1 MAINYDVQISNVNIA
16 AKRADVTFTRTDTE
30 SALAPQTYS
39 FQNTIIAGESPAET
53 LAIRLSLL
61 NTVKAEVVKADEKQ
75 TSIEAMITDLE
86 QAGKSALEAWEATR

>member
-1 MAINYDVQISNVNIA
+1 MAINYDVNINNVNVL

-39 FQNTIIAGESPAET
+39 FQNTIIAGATPAET
-53 LAIRLSLL
+53 TAIRQSLL
-61 NTVKAEVVKADEKQ
+61 NTVKAEVVKADEKLDV
-75 TSIEAMITDLE
+75 IEAMITDLK